1 LSDIIRG
8 RTPADGEKV
17 LKITRQD
24 LYLKSF
30 CTQSRGQALDARERP
45 YHLTS
50 LNRRAASCAFCRE
63 LKAET
68 RK

>member
-1 LSDIIRG
+1 MLDLNPPSLSDIIHG

-30 CTQSRGQALDARERP
+30 CTQSRDRGKLGDQG
-45 YHLTS
+45 
-50 LNRRAASCAFCRE
+50 
-63 LKAET
+63 
-68 RK
+68 